1 MKDLIVSCCPYWG
14 MKHLSYPEFA
24 KLAHSHGFEGVEVA
38 INPLLQNVGE
48 VKQYFDDYDLKL
60 IVQLPYA
67 VGAHA
72 GIMRE
77 QFLRMIEEC
86 LQYDLFWLNC
96 HTGRDYFSFDD
107 NLLFLTQSQKLV
119 QGSSTSLSHEIHRGR
134 FSYDPMQILDYLKES
149 PDTMLTADFSHWCVV
164 TESMLENH
172 QDILKQLYA
181 RCSHIHARIGHEQ
194 GAQLADPF
202 HHENERYRIAFQS
215 WWREIVRSSGRSYP
229 TKKLPITCEFGPRPY
244 FFGQEG
250 TDVAA
255 MQWKQNSLM
264 KNLLLKHLG

>member
-1 MKDLIVSCCPYWG
+1 

-86 LQYDLFWLNC
+86 LQYDIFWLNC

-134 FSYDPMQILDYLKES
+134 FSYDPMQILDYLNES

-202 HHENERYRIAFQS
+202 HHENERYRITFQS
-215 WWREIVRSSGRSYP
+215 WWREIVRSYGRSYP